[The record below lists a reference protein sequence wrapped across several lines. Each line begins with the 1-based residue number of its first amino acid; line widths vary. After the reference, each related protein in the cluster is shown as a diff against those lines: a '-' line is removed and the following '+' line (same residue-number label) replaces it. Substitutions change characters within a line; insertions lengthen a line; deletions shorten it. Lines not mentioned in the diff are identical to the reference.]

1 VDAARIGAVGF
12 SFGGFLTLRSISQQ
26 RELFAA
32 AVDFYGFSD
41 LVRFYRDSPEIR
53 PMLTD
58 LLGGTPEQ
66 NLEAY
71 RAASPLN
78 FVDRIK
84 TPLLILCG
92 TSDEF
97 YSDSVELAN
106 TLQRAHKN
114 YEFITYRFAGHGF
127 SGKDDIDANQQAMR
141 FLLAY
146 LKPQQS

>member
-1 VDAARIGAVGF
+1 
-12 SFGGFLTLRSISQQ
+12 
-26 RELFAA
+26 
-32 AVDFYGFSD
+32 
-41 LVRFYRDSPEIR
+41 
-53 PMLTD
+53 MLTD

-66 NLEAY
+66 NPEAY

-78 FVDRIK
+78 FVDRIE